1 MSFNRVTIVT
11 VAYNSTKVLPDM
23 LGSLPKGAPA
33 VIVDNASQ
41 DMATLRTLSDRPD
54 VTLLEQSENTGFGR
68 ACNAG
73 AARARTEF
81 LLFLNPDA
89 RLDPETLDALVAAA
103 DRYPDAVAFNPRFL
117 DDDGVPAFKRT
128 CHLLPR
134 SQWMQK
140 GWPPADCDLP
150 VLSGA
155 AFFVRRADFE
165 AVGGFDPNIFLFFED
180 DDLSLRLR
188 KRGRLMF
195 IRNALVRHTGGGASA
210 PNLHVEW
217 LKAWHFGYSRI
228 YASRKH
234 GRRFAFAKTLV
245 RAIPRAL
252 SPRALFSAIHR
263 AESWGYL
270 SGITHAQ
277 LGRPNPGDRL

>member
-1 MSFNRVTIVT
+1 MSRVTAIT
-11 VAYNSTKVLPDM
+11 VAYNSTMVLHGM
-23 LGSLPKGAPA
+23 LNSLPAGTPTI
-33 VIVDNASQ
+33 IVDNASR
-41 DMATLRTLSDRPD
+41 DVHMLHALATGPN
-54 VTLLEQSENTGFGR
+54 VILLEQSENTGFGR

-73 AARARTEF
+73 AVRATTEF

-89 RLDPETLDALVAAA
+89 RLTTDTLERLLAAA
-103 DRYPDAVAFNPRFL
+103 DRYTDAVGFNPRFT
-117 DDDGVPAFKRT
+117 DDDGAPAFKRT

-134 SQWMQK
+134 SEWMPK

-188 KRGRLMF
+188 QRGRLMF
-195 IRNALVRHTGGGASA
+195 VRNACVQHTGGGASA
-210 PNLHVEW
+210 PNLRVEW
-217 LKAWHFGYSRI
+217 LKSWHFGYSRI

-252 SPRALFSAIHR
+252 SPRALFSAAHR

-270 SGITHAQ
+270 SGIVHAQ

>member
-1 MSFNRVTIVT
+1 MNKVTIVT
-11 VAYNSTKVLPDM
+11 VAYNSANVLPGM
-23 LGSLPKGAPA
+23 LGSLRKGAPA
-33 VIVDNASQ
+33 TIVDNASG
-41 DMATLRTLSDRPD
+41 DVAMLRGLVGPD
-54 VTLLEQSENTGFGR
+54 VTLLEQPENIGFGR

-73 AARARTEF
+73 AALANTEF

-89 RLDPETLDALVAAA
+89 RLMPDTLPQLVAAA
-103 DRYPDAVAFNPRFL
+103 DRYPDAVGFNPRFT
-117 DDDGVPAFKRT
+117 DDNGAPAFKRT

-134 SQWMQK
+134 SDWMPRGQ
-140 GWPPADCDLP
+140 PPADCALP

-155 AFFVRRADFE
+155 ALFVRRADFE

-188 KRGRLMF
+188 KRGKLMF
-195 IRNALVRHTGGGASA
+195 IRDALVQHTGGNASH
-210 PNLHVEW
+210 PNLRVDW

-252 SPRALFSAIHR
+252 SPRVLFSPSHR

-270 SGITHAQ
+270 NGIVHAQ